1 MPNISDVWKR
11 CNNRL
16 NILLQAKE
24 EMKTPGELAVINECI
39 ADELKIGVDN
49 KPQRPPTVKVKWA
62 ANPPWYAREK
72 QDVTHMIVCAY
83 CDTRNEVSLS
93 KCDSC
98 GGSLSIENIEKGEE

>member
-1 MPNISDVWKR
+1 MADLAKTLREDFSRIKKKR
-11 CNNRL
+11 
-16 NILLQAKE
+16 
-24 EMKTPGELAVINECI
+24 KTLFEQITDGCI

-49 KPQRPPTVKVKWA
+49 MTQRLPTVKVIWLPD
-62 ANPPWYAREK
+62 PPFYTGKSQNEINYK
-72 QDVTHMIVCAY
+72 CMIVCAY